1 MHLTIWL
8 RTAIAVL
15 GLTMRVPA
23 YGTGVADAITRKL
36 PSAYMAMHP
45 SIPPVRSAVHAFL
58 YRKNTY

>member
-8 RTAIAVL
+8 CTAIAVL

-23 YGTGVADAITRKL
+23 YGTGVADAIMRKL
-36 PSAYMAMHP
+36 PSAYTAMHP

-58 YRKNTY
+58 CRKNTH